1 MDSSVFVRNPEVQ
14 RAAVDQQESQF
25 HAPTMKVRDVDCSVA
40 GDAPLHSEVRRDRFI
55 FIGEALIHG
64 EVIVHASET
73 PTLLKQVAVAY
84 GLLDQTLHLVRVPDC
99 GT

>member
-40 GDAPLHSEVRRDRFI
+40 GDTPLHSKVRRDRFV
-55 FIGEALIHG
+55 FIREALIHG

-84 GLLDQTLHLVRVPDC
+84 GLLDQTLHLVTVPDC